1 MRKIKRIWT
10 KELELPDQAISDA
23 ALITEQQAGN
33 RKGGNC
39 NDE

>member
-1 MRKIKRIWT
+1 MRNIKSIWT
-10 KELELPDQAISDA
+10 KELEMPDQTISDA

-33 RKGGNC
+33 TKGGNC